1 MLEDDCFP
9 NGAGGG
15 NAARDASQQRRPF
28 SETKNDPFLLY
39 LRGLV
44 LLEKDR
50 KAEAKSLLVKAACG
64 YPCHWGAWES
74 LLPLCASVEDA
85 RGLGLPNH
93 WMRKWF
99 FAALHLELQE
109 NRKGLQAYA
118 GLVLDIPASS
128 IGVVQMAVGHYNMRE
143 FDRAQSIFEDVYR
156 ADPVRVVKPKS
167 GRRFFFLEYRGKLTQ
182 YWQLLPW

>member
-1 MLEDDCFP
+1 
-9 NGAGGG
+9 
-15 NAARDASQQRRPF
+15 
-28 SETKNDPFLLY
+28 
-39 LRGLV
+39 LR
-44 LLEKDR
+44 
-50 KAEAKSLLVKAACG
+50 
-64 YPCHWGAWES
+64 
-74 LLPLCASVEDA
+74 LCASVVDA

-156 ADPVRVVKPKS
+156 ADPVRAVKPKS